1 MLVNAGKWNAERIVI
16 VKIPAA
22 NDRDVFWDAYSVIKR
37 VIHSAHRQRVIEAE
51 YPIGSLLQTQELAHC
66 LGTAQFRSHIPL
78 HFGDD
83 VVISDFKTCSYH
95 CAFVSVHA
103 TNTGT
108 GFRPTNVRDVFAAD
122 VD

>member
-1 MLVNAGKWNAERIVI
+1 M
-16 VKIPAA
+16 KIPAA

-37 VIHSAHRQRVIEAE
+37 IIHSAHRQRVIEAE
-51 YPIGSLLQTQELAHC
+51 YPIRSLLQTQELAHC